1 VLRSR
6 RRKPGSC
13 AGRLLYTRLGSPVHY
28 LFPFSFIREGGA
40 AMASE
45 GKKAMVEKV
54 KQLIAEQLGVDEAEV
69 TPSASFVDDLGAD
82 SLDQVELVMAL
93 EEAFDLEI
101 SDADAEK
108 IRTVQDAIDY
118 IEKHAKVSK

>member
-1 VLRSR
+1 
-6 RRKPGSC
+6 
-13 AGRLLYTRLGSPVHY
+13 
-28 LFPFSFIREGGA
+28 
-40 AMASE
+40 MASD
-45 GKKAMVEKV
+45 GKKEVVEKV
-54 KQLIAEQLGVDEAEV
+54 KQLISEQLGVDEAEV

-93 EEAFDLEI
+93 EEAYDLEI

-108 IRTVQDAIDY
+108 ILTVQDAITY